1 MDIEKINSIVELF
14 KNSGLDE
21 MTLELKDFKINLKNN
36 KVEYVAK
43 EFVNVVEK
51 SSPVKVEKVEKVEEQ
66 VNDVKGEWIKAPF
79 VGTFYAAPSA
89 NEAPY
94 VKVGQKINKG
104 DVICILEAMKVM
116 NEIKSNKSGTVLEIK
131 AQNGNMVEFDEELIL
146 IGD

>member
-1 MDIEKINSIVELF
+1 
-14 KNSGLDE
+14 

-51 SSPVKVEKVEKVEEQ
+51 SSPVKVEKVEEQ
-66 VNDVKGEWIKAPF
+66 VNDIKGEWIKAPF

>member
-1 MDIEKINSIVELF
+1 MDIDKISSIVELF

-21 MTLELKDFKINLKNN
+21 MTLELKDLKINLKNN

-43 EFVNVVEK
+43 EVINVVEK
-51 SSPVKVEKVEKVEEQ
+51 SNPVKSEKVEEQ
-66 VNDVKGEWIKAPF
+66 LDDIKGDWIKAPF

-94 VKVGQKINKG
+94 VKVGQKIKEG
-104 DVICILEAMKVM
+104 DIICILEAMKVM

-131 AQNGNMVEFDEELIL
+131 AQNGNMVEFNEELIL

>member
-21 MTLELKDFKINLKNN
+21 MTLELKDFKIYLKNN

-51 SSPVKVEKVEKVEEQ
+51 SSPVKVEKVEEQ

>member
-51 SSPVKVEKVEKVEEQ
+51 SSPVKVEKVEEQ
-66 VNDVKGEWIKAPF
+66 VNDIKGEWIKAPF

-94 VKVGQKINKG
+94 VKVGQKINNG

>member
-51 SSPVKVEKVEKVEEQ
+51 SSPVKVEKVEEQ
-66 VNDVKGEWIKAPF
+66 VNDIKGEWIKAPF

-116 NEIKSNKSGTVLEIK
+116 NEIKSNNSGTVLEIK

>member
-51 SSPVKVEKVEKVEEQ
+51 SSPVKVEKVEEQ
-66 VNDVKGEWIKAPF
+66 VNDIKGEWIKAPF

-94 VKVGQKINKG
+94 VKVGLKINKG

>member
-51 SSPVKVEKVEKVEEQ
+51 SSPVKVEKVEER
-66 VNDVKGEWIKAPF
+66 VNDIKGEWIKAPF

>member
-1 MDIEKINSIVELF
+1 MDIDKINSIIELF

-36 KVEYVAK
+36 KVEYVTK
-43 EFVNVVEK
+43 EVVNVVEK
-51 SSPVKVEKVEKVEEQ
+51 SNPIKPVIEEKQ
-66 VNDVKGEWIKAPF
+66 SDDTNGEWIKAPF

-94 VKVGQKINKG
+94 VKVGQKINEG

-131 AQNGNMVEFDEELIL
+131 AQNGNMGEFNEELIL

>member
-43 EFVNVVEK
+43 EVVNVVEK
-51 SSPVKVEKVEKVEEQ
+51 SSPVKVEKVEEQ
-66 VNDVKGEWIKAPF
+66 VNDTKGEWIKAPF

-131 AQNGNMVEFDEELIL
+131 AQNGNMVEYDEELIL

>member
-51 SSPVKVEKVEKVEEQ
+51 SSPVKVEKVEEQ
-66 VNDVKGEWIKAPF
+66 VNDIKGEWIKAPF

>member
-51 SSPVKVEKVEKVEEQ
+51 SSPVKVEKVEEQ

-131 AQNGNMVEFDEELIL
+131 AQNGNMVEFNEELIL